1 MNCSETSE
9 SALEFWYRCPASVL
23 RLASIPGFDSSQRNL
38 NLYSSVL
45 PLCWAVMLTQYTSEV
60 SCVCGEV
67 FGFTVGIQFSMQNWP
82 MLLLFLDSLNFFFPP
97 GLKEVLEMKI
107 TFFPSQTIC
116 FLLHWEARKNVL
128 KYKAR
133 LVKYDRSLLCMC
145 SLGDDNEAFS
155 DDFHRSAVLLEA
167 LGLYSV
173 HNCGFVSSFLTLNV
187 LYSKH
192 RTPLGSHTSPS
203 VATHE
208 LCFESHDLSVTINSS
223 LSLYS
228 KGDVMFTSQN
238 QADSLVVSME
248 LFSKRVELFPC
259 TVNKLWPLCL

>member
-1 MNCSETSE
+1 MLSSDADSVYLWGLLC
-9 SALEFWYRCPASVL
+9 LWRGLRVYRGNTVQYAKLTHATFVSRQSQLFFSPRFKRGAGDENYFFSFPNHL
-23 RLASIPGFDSSQRNL
+23 FLASLRGKKK
-38 NLYSSVL
+38 
-45 PLCWAVMLTQYTSEV
+45 CT
-60 SCVCGEV
+60 
-67 FGFTVGIQFSMQNWP
+67 
-82 MLLLFLDSLNFFFPP
+82 
-97 GLKEVLEMKI
+97 
-107 TFFPSQTIC
+107 
-116 FLLHWEARKNVL
+116 